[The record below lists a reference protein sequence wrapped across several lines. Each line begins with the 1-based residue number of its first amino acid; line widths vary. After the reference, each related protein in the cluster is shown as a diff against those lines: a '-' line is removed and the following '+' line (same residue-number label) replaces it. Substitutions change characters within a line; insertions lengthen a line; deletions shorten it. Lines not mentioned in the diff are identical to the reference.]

1 MSKTT
6 KLLIAAGVLAFLA
19 FVIYSTTGLAR
30 VNCEVCIKYKG
41 RVSCAPGAG
50 TTRQEAVQTA
60 TTVACVSIAS
70 GREESTVCGATPPEK
85 VTCTTE

>member
-6 KLLIAAGVLAFLA
+6 KFLIAAGFIAFLG
-19 FVIYSTTGLAR
+19 FIVYSTTGLGR
-30 VNCEVCIKYKG
+30 VNCEVCIEFRG
-41 RVSCAPGAG
+41 RMSCRPGAG

-60 TTVACVSIAS
+60 TTVACVDIAS
-70 GREESTVCGATPPEK
+70 GREESTVCSATPPQK